1 MTALRPIQP
10 GVALMSTGYSFDND
24 GAAGAAQLD
33 HLGSAFDGHTT
44 AVLDGHGVGEG
55 WRCLD
60 IGAGAGSV
68 AGWLADRVGP
78 SGHVTA
84 TDVKPQHL
92 APRDNLT
99 VLTHDV
105 DAEPLPAAPG
115 GYDLIHARMVFVHLP
130 RREQVLARLVPALR
144 PGGLLVLSDCDC
156 RERDP
161 ILASPDPELTKTFET
176 FNDLIRDLGWR
187 NGADLGWTRYA
198 YASMRE
204 AGLDPL
210 ETVVSGRSWAG
221 GSPGCLLYQALAGQ
235 IEPVL
240 LAGGM
245 TPDQLAALHGLLADP
260 RFVISAWHMHT
271 TVGRRPAT

>member
-1 MTALRPIQP
+1 MPN
-10 GVALMSTGYSFDND
+10 GYSFDND

-33 HLGSAFDGHTT
+33 HLGAAFDEHTT
-44 AVLDGHGVGEG
+44 SVLARYGVGKG

-78 SGHVTA
+78 TGHVTA
-84 TDVKPQHL
+84 TDVKPVHL
-92 APRDNLT
+92 AERDNLT
-99 VLTHDV
+99 VLEHDI
-105 DAEPLPAAPG
+105 DAEPVPDVPDG

-130 RREQVLARLVPALR
+130 NREQVLARLVPALR
-144 PGGLLVLSDCDC
+144 PGGLVVLSDCDC

-161 ILASPDPELTKTFET
+161 VLASPNPELTKTFET

-204 AGLDPL
+204 AGLEPV
-210 ETVVSGRSWAG
+210 ETVLSGRSWPG
-221 GSPGCLLYQALAGQ
+221 GSPGCLLYRALAQQ

-240 LAGGM
+240 VAGGM
-245 TPDQLAALHGLLADP
+245 TPDQLAALDELLTDP

-271 TVGRRPAT
+271 SVGRRPAA